1 MHQIAKKGLAV
12 TALAT
17 GGTLFAGLG
26 VAHADSGAQG
36 ATSDSPGVASGNS
49 VQAPVHVP
57 VNICGN
63 TINIIGLLNPATGN
77 TCGNVSEHHQT
88 PPPEESTPPPK
99 ENTPPPEQ
107 PSTPPSEA
115 PPKSTPPSTPPVS
128 HTPERSAPA
137 EPVSV
142 STPESHAPQPSHS
155 PKEKALAETGSEINP
170 AVAASIA
177 GGAMLGGVVLYRRAR
192 PSRGR

>member
-36 ATSDSPGVASGNS
+36 TTSDSPGVASGNS

-63 TINIIGLLNPATGN
+63 TINVLGLLNPATGN
-77 TCGNVSEHHQT
+77 SCGNVSEHHQT
-88 PPPEESTPPPK
+88 PPPETTPPK
-99 ENTPPPEQ
+99 TPPPETTPPQ
-107 PSTPPSEA
+107 QPEPSTPP
-115 PPKSTPPSTPPVS
+115 KSTPPPSTPPVS
-128 HTPERSAPA
+128 HAPERSAPA
-137 EPVSV
+137 EPVSE
-142 STPESHAPQPSHS
+142 STPESHAPQPSHA

-192 PSRGR
+192 PSRRR